1 MIAISELYSIN
12 QFFDFQSFLSALSN
26 LVLSNE
32 PFRLM
37 GFFYI
42 CPLEHI
48 EILINKI
55 FIVSG

>member
-12 QFFDFQSFLSALSN
+12 QFFDFQSFLSGLTN

-37 GFFYI
+37 VFFFIY
-42 CPLEHI
+42 PLEHI

-55 FIVSG
+55 FIVGV